1 MKKTKECPKCKLMIT
16 VDNFEWHL
24 KNGYND
30 YFIDEVEKESYEDSD
45 DPDNTDF
52 LQKNIDATRLYAH
65 AYREEGHYGSHS
77 GHDDYGDES
86 EA

>member
-1 MKKTKECPKCKLMIT
+1 MIKVKKCPKCNLQIAT
-16 VDNFEWHL
+16 HSFEWHL
-24 KNGYND
+24 ENGHNEYFVADDEENYKNY
-30 YFIDEVEKESYEDSD
+30 D
-45 DPDNTDF
+45 DPANADF
-52 LQKNIDATRLYAH
+52 LQENIDATRLYAH